1 MRRATLLVLA
11 VAALTLAFFA
21 TAEPVDRP
29 AEIAPT
35 SDGVWPQWR
44 GPDRDASVA
53 SGETWPADL
62 SSLQPGWRV
71 ELGPSYSGPIVG
83 DDLVFTTET
92 RDESSEVVSAYDRA
106 TGELRWSVE
115 WEGSMDVPFFAK
127 KNGDWIRSTPAYDG
141 ETLFVGGILEI
152 LVALDGDTGEERW
165 RIDFP
170 KRFGTEPPPF
180 GFVCSPLVA
189 RGHVFVEAADSFFKL
204 DAKTGDILWR
214 SGPWSLEEGRD
225 NDMMSAGSF
234 SSPVLAEIGGRE
246 QLLVQTRLDLRGLD
260 LETGEVLWTQ
270 PVPAFR
276 GMNILTPTAWND
288 AIFTSSYRNGSYLYR
303 LDESESGSTSS
314 LAWKPSLIWEN
325 KSQAYMSSPLLVGDT
340 VYQHLGSGRLTAI
353 DLRTGEGLWT
363 TTPFGKYWSLVRNGD
378 RVLALDSGGELIY
391 WRADPAEFQLV
402 DRKEIADQST
412 WAHLAVAGDQ
422 IFVRELNALSV
433 WRWGG

>member
-1 MRRATLLVLA
+1 MRHFTLWLLA
-11 VAALTLAFFA
+11 VAALTTTFFA
-21 TAEPVDRP
+21 IAEPADRP
-29 AEIAPT
+29 ATIESST
-35 SDGVWPQWR
+35 DGVWTQWR
-44 GPDRDASVA
+44 GPDRDATVP
-53 SGETWPADL
+53 SGQWPADL

-92 RDESSEVVSAYDRA
+92 RDESSEVVSAYDRM
-106 TGELRWSVE
+106 TGKLRWQVE
-115 WEGSMDVPFFAK
+115 WAGSMEVPFFAK

-141 ETLFVGGILEI
+141 ETLFVGGILEV
-152 LVALDGDTGEERW
+152 LVALDGDSGEERW

-180 GFVCSPLVA
+180 GFVCSPLVVD
-189 RGHVFVEAADSFFKL
+189 GHVYVEAADSFFKL
-204 DAKTGDILWR
+204 DAKTGDIVWR
-214 SGPWSLEEGRD
+214 SGPWRD

-234 SSPVLAEIGGRE
+234 SSPVLAEVGGRE

-260 LETGEVLWTQ
+260 PETGDVLWTQ

-276 GMNILTPTAWND
+276 GMNILTPTVWND
-288 AIFTSSYRNGSYLYR
+288 AIFTSSYRNGSYLYE
-303 LDESESGSTSS
+303 LDESETGLSSS
-314 LAWKPSLIWEN
+314 LAWEN
-325 KSQAYMSSPLLVGDT
+325 KSQGYMSSPLLVNDT
-340 VYQHLGSGRLTAI
+340 VYQHLGNGRLTAI
-353 DLRTGEGLWT
+353 DLKTGEGLWT

-378 RVLALDSGGELIY
+378 RVLALDSDGELIY
-391 WRADPAEFQLV
+391 WQADPAEFQLI

-422 IFVRELNALSV
+422 VFVRELNALSV